1 MHAMYHTYLIRSDSI
16 GIISFSYRRMFPG
29 FSISI
34 SGLKPKSKYTMKLD
48 IVLADTHRFK
58 FLNARYATFRHFAA
72 FDHIPPPH
80 VQ

>member
-1 MHAMYHTYLIRSDSI
+1 MHAIDNAYLIHLLVPPLLVLVL
-16 GIISFSYRRMFPG
+16 FYRRMFPG

-58 FLNARYATFRHFAA
+58 FLNAR
-72 FDHIPPPH
+72 
-80 VQ
+80 